1 MRTRDLQTL
10 ELPKLLDAL
19 AGFAASPCGAER
31 CRQITPTADLSA
43 VRDRLATLAE
53 YLRLTAEHPHA
64 PRVDVPDVRPPL
76 ALARHA
82 GAVLAPQDLLGILTA
97 LRAATAVRRFL
108 GRADPDAAALAALAR
123 RLEYPP
129 EIEQALTS
137 AIDDTGHV
145 REDATPELAQLRASI
160 RTLRVTLESRLSE
173 LLAEADRDVVAEHYV
188 TLRNNRFVVPIR
200 TSAAHSIPGVIQDRS
215 ASGETV
221 FLEPLFAVELNNTV
235 VLARKEEDAEE
246 RRICARL
253 TEHIGT
259 LTDVLG
265 ATFDAVLDCDV
276 LAARTTLARALGA
289 TIPLV
294 GADRIHLLQCRH
306 PLLALGQRRVTP
318 VDITVA
324 DGCRGLVITG
334 PNTGGKTVALKT
346 AGLLAL
352 MAQCG
357 LAVPAAEGS
366 ALPCFT
372 AIYADIGD
380 AQSIERDLSTFSAH
394 MENLAH
400 IMVHTDRSTLII
412 LDEPGVGTDPAEGAA
427 LAVGLLAHVREREAW
442 LLASSHATEVKTFAL
457 AEPALDVAAVAM
469 DPATGEPRYR
479 LQYHML
485 GQSLALPMAR
495 RLGIPEPI
503 LATAER
509 QLSGDD
515 GPGVV
520 RAAARL
526 DATRHAYEVKLAAL
540 EAEREALGDSRREHQ
555 ALIADLRE
563 RQRAGWQEALGEA
576 RRFLQELRAEGQ
588 RALDEL
594 RQSGSGAPAFRR
606 ALAEREAGIAVA
618 EAAHG
623 GERDGE
629 RPALSL
635 GDEVEVVGQ
644 GIRGELVEL
653 RGERARIRRGAL
665 RFEVPAGALQSLGS
679 ATSTHQPTGQT
690 RQRSG
695 NAEVRLAV
703 IPDVGEELSLLGLRV
718 REALRRLE
726 EFLDHAV
733 QAGHRTVRIVHG
745 IGGGALRRAVR
756 EYLDTSPYGVT
767 FREAPPAEGGGGV
780 TVVDLIQ
787 S

>member
-1 MRTRDLQTL
+1 
-10 ELPKLLDAL
+10 
-19 AGFAASPCGAER
+19 
-31 CRQITPTADLSA
+31 
-43 VRDRLATLAE
+43 
-53 YLRLTAEHPHA
+53 
-64 PRVDVPDVRPPL
+64 
-76 ALARHA
+76 
-82 GAVLAPQDLLGILTA
+82 
-97 LRAATAVRRFL
+97 
-108 GRADPDAAALAALAR
+108 
-123 RLEYPP
+123 
-129 EIEQALTS
+129 
-137 AIDDTGHV
+137 
-145 REDATPELAQLRASI
+145 
-160 RTLRVTLESRLSE
+160 
-173 LLAEADRDVVAEHYV
+173 
-188 TLRNNRFVVPIR
+188 
-200 TSAAHSIPGVIQDRS
+200 
-215 ASGETV
+215 
-221 FLEPLFAVELNNTV
+221 
-235 VLARKEEDAEE
+235 
-246 RRICARL
+246 
-253 TEHIGT
+253 
-259 LTDVLG
+259 
-265 ATFDAVLDCDV
+265 
-276 LAARTTLARALGA
+276 
-289 TIPLV
+289 
-294 GADRIHLLQCRH
+294 
-306 PLLALGQRRVTP
+306 
-318 VDITVA
+318 
-324 DGCRGLVITG
+324 
-334 PNTGGKTVALKT
+334 
-346 AGLLAL
+346 
-352 MAQCG
+352 
-357 LAVPAAEGS
+357 
-366 ALPCFT
+366 
-372 AIYADIGD
+372 
-380 AQSIERDLSTFSAH
+380 
-394 MENLAH
+394 
-400 IMVHTDRSTLII
+400 
-412 LDEPGVGTDPAEGAA
+412 
-427 LAVGLLAHVREREAW
+427 
-442 LLASSHATEVKTFAL
+442 
-457 AEPALDVAAVAM
+457 
-469 DPATGEPRYR
+469 
-479 LQYHML
+479 ML

-503 LATAER
+503 LARAER

-520 RAAARL
+520 SAAARL

-540 EAEREALGDSRREHQ
+540 EAEREALGDERQEHQ

-606 ALAEREAGIAVA
+606 ALAEREAAIAVA

-629 RPALSL
+629 RPVLSL

-679 ATSTHQPTGQT
+679 ATSTHRPTGQT

-703 IPDVGEELSLLGLRV
+703 VPDVGEELSLLGLRV

-767 FREAPPAEGGGGV
+767 FREAPPTEGGGGV